1 VRKGPGQARSS
12 VNLAPAA
19 GLEPATKRLTAD
31 GLEPQFVL
39 TIGLAAAVESHSESH
54 ASSVKLSVNAIGTAQ
69 HGSILVR
76 VSLRV
81 QILEPEPVGICVKNL
96 TTSQA
101 SAAEGFR
108 DASERVFALAASNR
122 YCTLNSCRT
131 EHLFYFSSC
140 RALLLATRRSD
151 AGASAGSA
159 AASVGSLRRRCL
171 GSAAPSAAPRL
182 TSGRWLRPG
191 ETSVVLR
198 ALAARLAAATA

>member
-131 EHLFYFSSC
+131 EHLFYFSSSC
-140 RALLLATRRSD
+140 ALLFGDSIGR
-151 AGASAGSA
+151 GASAGSA